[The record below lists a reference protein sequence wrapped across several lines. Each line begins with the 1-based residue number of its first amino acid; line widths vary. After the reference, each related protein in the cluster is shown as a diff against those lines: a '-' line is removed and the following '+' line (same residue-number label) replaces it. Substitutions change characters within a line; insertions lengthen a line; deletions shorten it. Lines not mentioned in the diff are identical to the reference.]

1 MSGRDNPSA
10 KDHELVATLLGRVP
24 QGDFTVAVRHRD
36 GTPVVLR
43 NAPLLHDGTPMPT
56 LYWLLGP
63 QEVTAVSRLES
74 AGTIDAVE
82 NELGLEAIALIHAR
96 YERERD
102 ADVPSD
108 YDGPRPSGGV
118 GGTRTGVKCL
128 HAHFAYWLAGGDDA
142 VGAWTAQQ
150 FKDQGL
156 LLTERVN
163 SI

>member
-1 MSGRDNPSA
+1 MPARHNPSLA
-10 KDHELVATLLGRVP
+10 DHQLIATLLGRVP
-24 QGDFTVAVRHRD
+24 QGDFTIAVRHND

-43 NAPLLHDGTPMPT
+43 NAPLLHDKTPMPT

-74 AGTIDAVE
+74 TGIIDAVE
-82 NELGLEAIALIHAR
+82 KELGLDAIALIHAR
-96 YERERD
+96 YEHERD
-102 ADVPSD
+102 AEIPLD
-108 YDGPRPSGGV
+108 YDGPRPRGGV

-150 FKDQGL
+150 LTDQGIVF
-156 LLTERVN
+156 TDRN
-163 SI
+163 KTA